1 MKDKFWGSEEEEIRQ
16 PLTVHE
22 MTAETLGHAGEDHN
36 VVEFTNNRVFFYSGV
51 TRPKI
56 LKLNKG
62 LYTLSTSMASKAAL
76 LEYKPPNIK
85 LHINSYGGSVF
96 AGLAAVDYIKNSKVP
111 VETII
116 DGCAASAA
124 TMMSVVGEHRAIQR
138 NACMLI
144 HQLSGHMWG
153 KFQEMQDDMEN
164 SEMLMKKI
172 ISIYEEHTK
181 IPKKEISNLLKRD
194 IWWDAETCL
203 KYGLVDEIL

>member
-1 MKDKFWGSEEEEIRQ
+1 MKDKFWGSEQESS
-16 PLTVHE
+16 PLTIHE
-22 MTAETLGHAGEDHN
+22 ATSESVGGPNQDN
-36 VVEFTNNRVFFYSGV
+36 NIVEFANNRIFFYSAV

-62 LYTLSTSMASKAAL
+62 IYNLNSNMLTKSRVF
-76 LEYKPPNIK
+76 EYEPPNIN

-96 AGLAAVDYIKNSKVP
+96 AGLSAVDYIKTSKVP
-111 VETII
+111 INTII

-124 TMMSVVGEHRAIQR
+124 TLMSIVGQNRLMNR

-172 ISIYEEHTK
+172 ISLYEEHTK
-181 IPKKEISNLLKRD
+181 IPKKEINNLLKRD
-194 IWWDAETCL
+194 IWWEADTCL
-203 KYGLVDEIL
+203 KYGLVDEII